1 MVGSCQA
8 TYVHGLLTWFRA
20 TFLLFFHFPVERIG
34 NEECIRSQASATWH
48 SAAGTKAHCKQVF
61 LFFFSHLYSRLVL
74 IILFYCAFTWSGCS
88 MYGCLG
94 FSNSR
99 FYAKPLAELITS
111 QVRDLG
117 CSCFSLCV
125 CQLCHRLRCLF
136 IFQENEKKTKV
147 KRKGTKKNEQKLSFT
162 LPICLFSGK
171 RNTAEH
177 CWSCQE

>member
-1 MVGSCQA
+1 MILPFLFLQLLKNLVQRRRMVKSWMKNASGLKLQQLDIQQQA
-8 TYVHGLLTWFRA
+8 LKLTANRYF
-20 TFLLFFHFPVERIG
+20 
-34 NEECIRSQASATWH
+34 S
-48 SAAGTKAHCKQVF
+48 
-61 LFFFSHLYSRLVL
+61 FFFSHLYSRLVL